1 MKLLEKRE
9 WVVVPSFFVIGLGIL
24 AIKYPHALDGWEL
37 DYDNSKKSFIFSLL
51 FSIFLK
57 LAWSIIGGTI
67 AIMLSTLAIVLSF
80 LSDKNEASEKHK
92 KTMAQSSTPVLVGV
106 LGFRAGKAY
115 AKRRLRNQQPANQ
128 EQVGEQFPEP
138 SVTQPENS
146 VTKNKNSSAALV
158 SSIALRAGKAVG
170 ERLRNKQPTNQE
182 QVQVEEEPL
191 ANSVTENNNS
201 SVNS

>member
-1 MKLLEKRE
+1 MKLLERIE

-51 FSIFLK
+51 FPIFLK

-115 AKRRLRNQQPANQ
+115 VKRRLRNQQPANQ
-128 EQVGEQFPEP
+128 EQVEEQFPEP
-138 SVTQPENS
+138 SVTQP
-146 VTKNKNSSAALV
+146 KNSLTQPKNFFV
-158 SSIALRAGKAVG
+158 TLESSLAFRASKAYVG
-170 ERLRNKQPTNQE
+170 RRLRNKQSANQE
-182 QVQVEEEPL
+182 QVE
-191 ANSVTENNNS
+191 
-201 SVNS
+201 